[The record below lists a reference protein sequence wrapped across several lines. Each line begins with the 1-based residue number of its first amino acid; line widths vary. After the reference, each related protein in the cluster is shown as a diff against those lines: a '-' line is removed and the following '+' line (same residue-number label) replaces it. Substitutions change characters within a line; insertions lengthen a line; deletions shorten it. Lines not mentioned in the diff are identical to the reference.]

1 MNIEVAKKYI
11 LANYFDGME
20 NVKAVVGGDE
30 EIMAMKLA
38 VEALE
43 KQIPKKP
50 LIWRGIKTPESP
62 IPFDD
67 WGYECP
73 CCGNQEIDYPDHH
86 CECGQALDW
95 SEENDTA
102 D

>member
-1 MNIEVAKKYI
+1 MTNEESIEI
-11 LANYFDGME
+11 LQEEHDYAQLKSYVNA
-20 NVKAVVGGDE
+20 AVQ
-30 EIMAMKLA
+30 IAIKSI
-38 VEALE
+38 E

-50 LIWRGIKTPESP
+50 LIWQGIKTPESP

-95 SEENDTA
+95 SEDNDT
-102 D
+102 

>member
-1 MNIEVAKKYI
+1 MTKYEEA
-11 LANYFDGME
+11 LKVMKQQREEAGQAFLGVMQF
-20 NVKAVVGGDE
+20 NVLQYYVVID
-30 EIMAMKLA
+30 
-38 VEALE
+38 ALE

-50 LIWRGIKTPESP
+50 LIWQGIKTPESP

-86 CECGQALDW
+86 CKCGQALDW
-95 SEENDTA
+95 REDNDTEN
-102 D
+102 

>member
-1 MNIEVAKKYI
+1 MTNEDVNAAIQIAIKSI
-11 LANYFDGME
+11 
-20 NVKAVVGGDE
+20 
-30 EIMAMKLA
+30 
-38 VEALE
+38 E

-95 SEENDTA
+95 REDNDT
-102 D
+102 

>member
-1 MNIEVAKKYI
+1 MTNEEAIKCIEDVLNSDYHYDESLGYQLTSDDFEWLKKAK
-11 LANYFDGME
+11 
-20 NVKAVVGGDE
+20 
-30 EIMAMKLA
+30 
-38 VEALE
+38 EALG

-95 SEENDTA
+95 SEDNDT
-102 D
+102 

>member
-1 MNIEVAKKYI
+1 MTTQEALKELQNNLQVAI
-11 LANYFDGME
+11 QDQDGLNPE
-20 NVKAVVGGDE
+20 YERQQIDSLQIA
-30 EIMAMKLA
+30 L
-38 VEALE
+38 EALE

-95 SEENDTA
+95 REDNDT
-102 D
+102 

>member
-1 MNIEVAKKYI
+1 MTEKEAFRLIYQITHPRGRIKRSYEPNQFESA
-11 LANYFDGME
+11 LETA
-20 NVKAVVGGDE
+20 
-30 EIMAMKLA
+30 LC
-38 VEALE
+38 ALE

-50 LIWRGIKTPESP
+50 LIWQGIKTPESP

-95 SEENDTA
+95 REEND
-102 D
+102 